1 MRRTLLIATATAVA
15 TLALPATGE
24 AHVSLHP
31 NTLPASSNPTV
42 DVRVPDEEDHAST
55 VKVDMQIPPGFLDV
69 STQLPPGWTASVLK
83 RKLATPVKTDAGTI
97 TEEVAEVIWTAPAHG
112 GIPPGSFLQFP
123 ITTAIP
129 DGDAGQT
136 LTFKVIQTYSNGD
149 VVRWIEA
156 PDSTNHPA
164 PTVNITAKGG
174 LIEDVAGTEAGPGPV
189 PSTGGTAG
197 GGSAAPASTS
207 QGASKGLGVAALI
220 LGALALLVA
229 VGAIARGRPGR
240 GV

>member
-1 MRRTLLIATATAVA
+1 MRRTLLIAATAAGAV
-15 TLALPATGE
+15 ALPAAAG

-31 NTLPASSNPTV
+31 NTLPASSNPTINI
-42 DVRVPDEEDHAST
+42 RVPDEEDKAST
-55 VKVDMQIPPGFLDV
+55 VKVDMQIPPGFLDI
-69 STQLPPGWTASVLK
+69 STQLPPGWRASVLK
-83 RKLATPVKTDAGTI
+83 RKLATPVKTDAGTV
-97 TEEVAEVIWTAPAHG
+97 TEEVSEIVWTAPAGG

-156 PDSTNHPA
+156 PDSMNHPA

-174 LIEDVAGTEAGPGPV
+174 LLEDVAGTEAGPGSPP
-189 PSTGGTAG
+189 PS
-197 GGSAAPASTS
+197 GGSAPARAVTTA
-207 QGASKGLGVAALI
+207 GASKGLGVAALI
-220 LGALALLVA
+220 VGALALLVA
-229 VGAIARGRPGR
+229 LGAIARGRAR
-240 GV
+240 AA

>member
-1 MRRTLLIATATAVA
+1 MRRMLFIATALGALA
-15 TLALPATGE
+15 LALPAGAE

-31 NTLPASSNPTV
+31 NTLPASSNPTI
-42 DVRVPDEEDHAST
+42 DMRVPNEEDKAST
-55 VKVDMQIPPGFLDV
+55 IEVDMQIPPGFLDI
-69 STQLPPGWTASVLK
+69 STQVPPGWASRVLK

-97 TEEVAEVIWTAPAHG
+97 TEEVAEVIWTAPARA

-129 DGDAGQT
+129 DADTGQT

-156 PDSTNHPA
+156 ANSMNHPA
-164 PTVNITAKGG
+164 PTVNVTPRGG

-189 PSTGGTAG
+189 PNPTGAAASTTPGP
-197 GGSAAPASTS
+197 AAPTK
-207 QGASKGLGVAALI
+207 GASKGLGIAALI

-229 VGAIARGRPGR
+229 LVSIARGRTR
-240 GV
+240 HA